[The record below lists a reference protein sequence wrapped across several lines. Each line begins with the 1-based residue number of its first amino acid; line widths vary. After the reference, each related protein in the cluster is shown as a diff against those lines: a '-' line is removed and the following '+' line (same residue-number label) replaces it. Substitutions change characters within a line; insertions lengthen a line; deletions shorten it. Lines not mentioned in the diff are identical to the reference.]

1 MRQTR
6 NIPSESPIDCF
17 LEGLTCT
24 GSSRLAVELGRRV
37 FQLGYVYA
45 QGVVVVLVV
54 VVVVVTMVIMCV
66 ISVTSSSW
74 TEDQSTSWRYNSR

>member
-1 MRQTR
+1 MRQIR
-6 NIPSESPIDCF
+6 NIPFESPIDCF

-54 VVVVVTMVIMCV
+54 VVVTMVIMCV